1 MGEMGSPHMGK
12 RVVGRFFCFFS
23 KPLFL
28 LTYLPKARS
37 EENLLTAAAFAA
49 KLQSQVDARLRRE
62 GGASGVDLLVAGC
75 EVSLWV
81 GEQFT
86 ADVHRVLP
94 ELRSVFVSHGPHFF
108 HVSDTRFSV
117 MSDIESIFSG

>member
-1 MGEMGSPHMGK
+1 M
-12 RVVGRFFCFFS
+12 
-23 KPLFL
+23 
-28 LTYLPKARS
+28 
-37 EENLLTAAAFAA
+37 LTAAAFAA
-49 KLQSQVDARLRRE
+49 KLQSRVDARLRCD
-62 GGASGVDLLVAGC
+62 GGASGVDLLVVGC

-81 GEQFT
+81 GEQFA

-94 ELRSVFVSHGPHFF
+94 ELRFFFVSHGPHFS